1 MTAIS
6 LILGAGVGFG
16 LFLVISGWTGTTVPR
31 PAVSKLNLRWEGVQR
46 RAALALAGAATLG
59 LLSRWP
65 VALVGGGLLGA
76 SLPSI
81 VGGKAAR
88 ERAIARNDAVA
99 TWAELLRDSLSGAH
113 GLEEVIITTAPIA
126 PLAIRDDV
134 LRLAGQIGHERIGVA
149 LRGFADDLGDPTA
162 DLVVAALIL
171 AAEGSSRELG
181 ALLGSL
187 AEAARDEAAMRR
199 RVDASRA
206 RARSTVQIVT
216 GLTSVMVTGLLL
228 FDRQYLEPYDD
239 PTGQAVLALVAGLFG
254 LGLWWLARMGRIPAP
269 ERFLTA
275 APEITVPR

>member
-16 LFLVISGWTGTTVPR
+16 LFLVIAGWTGTTIPR
-31 PAVSKLNLRWEGVQR
+31 PAVSKLNLRWEGAQR

-149 LRGFADDLGDPTA
+149 LRGFADDLRDPTA

-275 APEITVPR
+275 APDTTVPR

>member
-16 LFLVISGWTGTTVPR
+16 LFLVISGWTGATIPR
-31 PAVSKLNLRWEGVQR
+31 PAISKLNLRWEGTQR
-46 RAALALAGAATLG
+46 RVALALAGAATLG

-65 VALVGGGLLGA
+65 VALVGGALLGA

-134 LRLAGQIGHERIGVA
+134 LRLAGRIGHERIGTA
-149 LRGFADDLGDPTA
+149 LRGFAEDLGDPTA

-199 RVDASRA
+199 RVEASRA

-228 FDRQYLEPYDD
+228 FDRQYLKPYDD

-254 LGLWWLARMGRIPAP
+254 IGLWWLARMSQIPAP
-269 ERFLTA
+269 ERFLA
-275 APEITVPR
+275 ATPDTTVPQ